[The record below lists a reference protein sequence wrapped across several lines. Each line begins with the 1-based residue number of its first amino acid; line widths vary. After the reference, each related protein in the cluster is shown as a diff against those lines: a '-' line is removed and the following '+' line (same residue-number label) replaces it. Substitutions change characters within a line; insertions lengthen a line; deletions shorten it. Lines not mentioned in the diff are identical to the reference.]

1 MHIVSRH
8 PYPIAVNNAQQVSTV
23 GSKSVADS
31 VASVLAA
38 SGVKHAFGHPGGEV
52 VVLIDALQRH
62 GIQFVLTRHE
72 ATAAF
77 MAGGQGE
84 LTGIPGI
91 SVATLGPG
99 ATNLVTGVAS
109 AYLERAPMVA
119 LTGALSR
126 HAPNGTTHQALELN
140 ALFAPITKLSCELT
154 AVSAATETER
164 GVRLAR
170 QLRPGPV
177 HLSLPSDVAPVDFDG
192 PLPEL
197 HTTGEQPAETD
208 LAPSLAL
215 LRRSAKPA
223 LVVGLDAVGRESSVA
238 LRRLAHHLG
247 APVASTPKAKGTYP
261 EDGAGYLGVLEMAG
275 HDLVIGSLKDADLLV
290 MIGVDVVEFDK
301 PWSLSTPIIHLSN
314 YPNEEGYYPAEAE
327 LVGPIDRTVERIIA
341 SVDAR
346 TPWGGDEHEAS
357 RRDLEAYVRPVL
369 AGLMPWQVVDLVRT
383 RFPAN
388 TIATSDVGA
397 HKMLIGQAWKA
408 FEPRGFFMANGLSS
422 MGYSIPVATAVRLL
436 RPEQPVVAFVGDGGF
451 GMYLGEL
458 ETLVRLRVDIAIVVL
473 VDDRLEMIR
482 RVQVRQ
488 SLPTDGTTIGN
499 PAYRELGA
507 AFGVHAREVET
518 LPELDKALSDVLQR
532 SGVSIVAAHVNRDG
546 YRF

>member
-1 MHIVSRH
+1 MS
-8 PYPIAVNNAQQVSTV
+8 
-23 GSKSVADS
+23 SVADS

-38 SGVKHAFGHPGGEV
+38 TGVTHAFGHPGGEV
-52 VVLIDALQRH
+52 VVLIDALERH

-84 LTGIPGI
+84 LTGIPGV

-109 AYLERAPMVA
+109 ALLERAPMVA

-126 HAPNGTTHQALELN
+126 HAPAGTTHQALELN
-140 ALFAPITKLSCELT
+140 RLFEPITKQSYELT
-154 AVSAATETER
+154 AATAAAETLR
-164 GVRLAR
+164 GVRLAK
-170 QLRPGPV
+170 QVRPGPV
-177 HLSLPSDVAPVDFDG
+177 HLSLPSDVAPMQIDQPVSGPQDG
-192 PLPEL
+192 AI
-197 HTTGEQPAETD
+197 EQPEAD
-208 LAPSLAL
+208 LGPSLAL
-215 LRRSAKPA
+215 LRQSVRPA
-223 LVVGLDAVGRESSVA
+223 LIVGLDAVSEDCAVA
-238 LRRLAHHLG
+238 LRRLARHLG
-247 APVASTPKAKGTYP
+247 APVVSTPKAKGTYP

-275 HDLVIGSLKDADLLV
+275 HDLVIASLERADLLILV
-290 MIGVDVVEFDK
+290 GVDVVEFDK
-301 PWSLSTPIIHLSN
+301 AWTLSAPVIHLSTL
-314 YPNEEGYYPAEAE
+314 PNEENYYPAETE
-327 LVGPIDRTVERIIA
+327 LIGPIDRTIARIMD
-341 SVDAR
+341 SLHAR
-346 TPWGGDEHEAS
+346 SPWGVGAHETA
-357 RRDLEAYVRPVL
+357 RRDLDAFVRPVL
-369 AGLMPWQVVDLVRT
+369 TGLMPWQVVDEVRL
-383 RFPAN
+383 RFPTN

-458 ETLVRLRVDIAIVVL
+458 ETLVRLRVDLTIVVL

-488 SLPTDGTTIGN
+488 SLPTEGTTIEN
-499 PAYRELGA
+499 PAYRELGT
-507 AFGVHAREVET
+507 AFGVYAREVDT
-518 LPELDKALSDVLQR
+518 LSDLTDALGETMQR
-532 SGVSIVAAHVNRDG
+532 PGVRIVAAHVNRDG